1 LKIISVKEPNEFWV
15 QQMHLLNQQNTP
27 EVGDVPDIE
36 NFKQLIKFSENIL
49 IAEKDSKLIGFVL
62 CMKQNQMYKSK
73 NYLYLSSKF
82 SEFLYIDRIAIG
94 KKYRRLGIG
103 KTMYEKI
110 IEAAKLTEV
119 PLLCEVNT
127 KPKNGPSLAFHKYLG
142 FEEIGKNDFDGS
154 SVVYLKKE
162 H

>member
-1 LKIISVKEPNEFWV
+1 
-15 QQMHLLNQQNTP
+15 MHLLNQQNTP

-103 KTMYEKI
+103 KTMY
-110 IEAAKLTEV
+110 
-119 PLLCEVNT
+119 
-127 KPKNGPSLAFHKYLG
+127 
-142 FEEIGKNDFDGS
+142 
-154 SVVYLKKE
+154 
-162 H
+162 

>member
-1 LKIISVKEPNEFWV
+1 MNW
-15 QQMHLLNQQNTP
+15 HQQNTP

-142 FEEIGKNDFDGS
+142 FEEIGKNDFEDS

-162 H
+162 C

>member
-1 LKIISVKEPNEFWV
+1 
-15 QQMHLLNQQNTP
+15 MHLLNQQNTP

-62 CMKQNQMYKSK
+62 CMKQNRMYKSK

>member
-1 LKIISVKEPNEFWV
+1 
-15 QQMHLLNQQNTP
+15 MHLLNQQNTP
-27 EVGDVPDIE
+27 EVGDVPDIG

>member
-1 LKIISVKEPNEFWV
+1 
-15 QQMHLLNQQNTP
+15 MHLLNQQNTP
-27 EVGDVPDIE
+27 EVGDVPDIG

-142 FEEIGKNDFDGS
+142 FEEIGKNDF
-154 SVVYLKKE
+154 E
-162 H
+162 N

>member
-1 LKIISVKEPNEFWV
+1 
-15 QQMHLLNQQNTP
+15 MHLLNQQNTP

>member
-1 LKIISVKEPNEFWV
+1 
-15 QQMHLLNQQNTP
+15 MHLLNQQNTP

-82 SEFLYIDRIAIG
+82 SEFLYIDRIAIE